1 MYTPSWIKLLLYG
14 ALLAALVWAAVAAGV
29 VVRLVVLSALLA
41 YLLDPLVSRLEARN
55 LSRTLATSVVFL
67 GLTVVL
73 GTLLAIFYP
82 LAMAEVEAFRE
93 GFDAEL
99 LRAAVGD
106 LETTLETRMG
116 ILGVND
122 LDLIETAQAAVDE
135 AMTHVLDYVPG
146 VLALFG
152 QLVII
157 PFLLFF
163 LLKDSRRI
171 KRAFM
176 RWVPN
181 RAFEFTLL
189 LLHKADAQVGNY
201 LRGQVIASAVVA
213 LLSILALWLLGV
225 DYFVLIGVFAGLT
238 NLVPYLGPVTGA
250 VVAVAVSVL
259 TTGSFD
265 TALPIVLAFAAIQAI
280 DNAVVQPLVIARTVR
295 LHPLLVVLALLVG
308 AQLFGFL
315 GLLLAVPAASVAKVL
330 LEEAVVS
337 ARRYRVAG

>member
-14 ALLAALVWAAVAAGV
+14 ALLAALVWASVAAGT
-29 VVRLVVLSALLA
+29 VVRLVVIAALLA
-41 YLLDPLVSRLEARN
+41 YLLDPLVSRLEARD
-55 LSRTLATSVVFL
+55 LSRTLATWVVFL
-67 GLTVVL
+67 GVTAVL
-73 GTLLAIFYP
+73 GTLLAVFYP
-82 LAMAEVEAFRE
+82 LAVAEVEAIRK

-106 LETTLETRMG
+106 LETTVEARLG
-116 ILGVND
+116 ILGVDD
-122 LDLIETAQAAVDE
+122 LDLIEAAQAAVDE

-152 QLVII
+152 QFII
-157 PFLLFF
+157 VPFLLFF

-171 KRAFM
+171 KRALM

-201 LRGQVIASAVVA
+201 LRGQVIASSVVA

-225 DYFVLIGVFAGLT
+225 DYFVLIGLFAGLT

-265 TALPIVLAFAAIQAI
+265 TALPIVLAFAAIQAV
-280 DNAVVQPLVIARTVR
+280 DNAVVQPLVVARTVR

-330 LEEAVVS
+330 MEEAVVN